1 MYMKK
6 YLYISSA
13 ITVPIVFI
21 GLLIGFVNSDVYV
34 SIEIAARFI
43 VKIFSA
49 AGGAAAFFAFRVTGW
64 IIGQGLVSI
73 GDKRKYKIDKVIYY
87 IIILPAVFL
96 FISCGLI
103 QPVLGDIL
111 SNPNMIRAFFGLAGI
126 LMTIV
131 TSLLYTLLL
140 YCLFLI
146 MCIAYADTYIML
158 IIKKFAKNKD
168 IRNKNTEVSPEENK

>member
-1 MYMKK
+1 MKK

-21 GLLIGFVNSDVYV
+21 GLLIWFVNSDVYV
-34 SIEIAARFI
+34 SIEIAGFI
-43 VKIFSA
+43 VKIFGA

-96 FISCGLI
+96 FVFCGVI
-103 QPVLGDIL
+103 QPVLGDI
-111 SNPNMIRAFFGLAGI
+111 SNNPNMIWAFFGLAGI

-131 TSLLYTLLL
+131 TLLL
-140 YCLFLI
+140 YCLSLI